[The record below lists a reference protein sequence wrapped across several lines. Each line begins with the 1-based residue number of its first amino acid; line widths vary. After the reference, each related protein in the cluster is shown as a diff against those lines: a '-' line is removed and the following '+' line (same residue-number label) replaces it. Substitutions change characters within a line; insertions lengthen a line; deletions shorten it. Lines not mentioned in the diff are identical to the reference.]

1 MKHTK
6 LLLRDEAREKLLRG
20 ATALAEA
27 VRVTLGPRSKSV
39 LIEKE
44 HGTPIVCDDGVTI
57 AKAFSLADHEE
68 NLGARMLREA
78 ATRTGER
85 VGDGTTT
92 ATLLAHALFAE
103 GLRNVVAGASAIE
116 LKRGI
121 ERGCGLALES
131 LRALSRP
138 TDTRA
143 QRAQVATVSAHDDRT
158 IGERVAE
165 AMDQVG
171 ADGVVSL
178 EEAKGTETSLEVVE
192 GLQFDQGYLSPY
204 FVTRPE
210 KMEAVL
216 EEPLILLHDKRI
228 ASTQVLL
235 PALEKVVKLGRPLL
249 ILCEQLEGDALAT
262 LVVNKLRGTFQ
273 CAAAKAPGYGE
284 RRKAMLE
291 DIAVLTGGQVTGDE
305 RGITL
310 EALAEEDLGR
320 AKRAVL
326 TRDTTTLIGGGGD
339 KAAIQG
345 RCAEL
350 RRQLE
355 QTTSDYEREKLA
367 ERLAKLSGG
376 VAVIRV
382 GAPSEA
388 ELKRL
393 KEAYEDAIAATKA
406 AVAEGIV
413 PGGGVALLRA
423 IPAVEAAEAQAQGD
437 ERTGL
442 RVLARA
448 LEVPARQIA
457 ANSGYDPGVIVERLR
472 RESGSQG
479 FDARSGQFV
488 DLFAAGILD
497 PTRVVRLALENAVSV
512 AGTLLLTEATLTEI
526 EDEGPA
532 RRKHADEP
540 FE

>member
-1 MKHTK
+1 MTHTK

-39 LIEKE
+39 LIEKRF
-44 HGTPIVCDDGVTI
+44 GTPIVCDDGVTI
-57 AKAFSLADHEE
+57 AKDFSLKDHEE

-78 ATRTGER
+78 ATQTGER

-92 ATLLAHALFAE
+92 ATILAHALFAE
-103 GLRNVVAGASAIE
+103 GLRNIVAGASAIE

-121 ERGCGLALES
+121 ERGARVVVAELA
-131 LRALSRP
+131 RLSRP
-138 TDTRA
+138 TRTRA
-143 QRAQVATVSAHDDRT
+143 ERAQVATVSAHDDGA

-165 AMDQVG
+165 AMERVG

-204 FVTRPE
+204 FVTAPD

-216 EEPLILLHDKRI
+216 EEPLVLLHDKRI
-228 ASTQVLL
+228 SSAQALL
-235 PALEKVVKLGRPLL
+235 PVLETVVQLGRPLL
-249 ILCEQLEGDALAT
+249 ILAEQVEADALAT
-262 LVVNKLRGTFQ
+262 LVVNKIRGTFQ

-291 DIAVLTGGQVTGDE
+291 DIAILTGGRLTGDE
-305 RGITL
+305 LGTTL
-310 EALAEEDLGR
+310 EKVKREDLGR
-320 AKRAVL
+320 AKRVVL
-326 TRDTTTLIGGGGD
+326 ARDTTTIIGGAGD

-345 RCAEL
+345 RCEEL
-350 RRQLE
+350 RRE
-355 QTTSDYEREKLA
+355 IERSTSDYDKEKLR
-367 ERLAKLSGG
+367 ERLAKLAGG
-376 VAVIRV
+376 VAVVRV
-382 GAPSEA
+382 GAPSES
-388 ELKRL
+388 EMKRL
-393 KEAYEDAIAATKA
+393 KEAYEDAIASTKA

-413 PGGGVALLRA
+413 PGGGIALLRA
-423 IPAVEAAEAQAQGD
+423 IPAVAAEVERAGGD

-448 LEVPARQIA
+448 LEAPARQIA
-457 ANSGYDPGVIVERLR
+457 ANSGYDPGVVVERLKQ
-472 RESGSQG
+472 EQGAAG
-479 FDARSGQFV
+479 FDARSGRYV
-488 DLFAAGILD
+488 DMLAAGILD
-497 PTRVVRLALENAVSV
+497 PTKVVRLALENAVSV
-512 AGTLLLTEATLTEI
+512 AGVLLLTEATMTAI
-526 EDEGPA
+526 EDEDHA
-532 RRKHADEP
+532 RRKAGDEP

>member
-1 MKHTK
+1 MTHTK

-20 ATALAEA
+20 ATALAEV

-39 LIEKE
+39 LIEQKY
-44 HGTPIVCDDGVTI
+44 GTPIVCDDGVTI
-57 AKAFSLADHEE
+57 VKGLKLADHEE
-68 NLGARMLREA
+68 NLGARMLSAA

-92 ATLLAHALFAE
+92 STILAHAIFAE

-121 ERGCGLALES
+121 EGGCRVAVEE
-131 LRALSRP
+131 LRRLSRP
-138 TDTRA
+138 TATREL
-143 QRAQVATVSAHDDRT
+143 RAQVATVSAHDDRA

-165 AMDQVG
+165 AMEHVG

-178 EEAKGTETSLEVVE
+178 EEAKGTETTLEFVE
-192 GLQFDQGYLSPY
+192 GLQLDQGFLSPY

-216 EEPLILLHDKRI
+216 EEPSVLLHDKRI
-228 ASTQVLL
+228 SSAQALL
-235 PALEKVVKLGRPLL
+235 PVLELVVKVGRPLL
-249 ILCEQLEGDALAT
+249 ILCEQIEGDALAT
-262 LVVNKLRGTFQ
+262 LVVNKIRGTFQ
-273 CAAAKAPGYGE
+273 CAAAKAPGYGD

-291 DIAVLTGGQVTGDE
+291 DIAILTGGHVTGDE
-305 RGITL
+305 RGLTL
-310 EALAEEDLGR
+310 EKTTLEDLGR
-320 AKRAVL
+320 AKRVVL
-326 TRDTTTLIGGGGD
+326 THDTTTIIGGVGD
-339 KAAIQG
+339 RAAIQA

-350 RRQLE
+350 RRQSE
-355 QTTSDYEREKLA
+355 EATSDYDREKLE

-388 ELKRL
+388 EAKRL
-393 KEAYEDAIAATKA
+393 KEAYEDAIASTKA

-423 IPAVEAAEAQAQGD
+423 LPAVAREAETAHGD
-437 ERTGL
+437 EATGV

-448 LEVPARQIA
+448 LESPARQIA
-457 ANSGYDPGVIVERLR
+457 QNSGFDPGVIVERLKQM
-472 RESGSQG
+472 SGTAG
-479 FDARSGQFV
+479 FDARSGSFV
-488 DLFAAGILD
+488 DLLDAGILD
-497 PTRVVRLALENAVSV
+497 ATKVVRMALENAVSV
-512 AGTLLLTEATLTEI
+512 AGVLLLTEATLTEV
-526 EDEGPA
+526 EDQGSDY
-532 RRKHADEP
+532 RKSSEQP
-540 FE
+540 FD